1 MKITLYIQPGAKK
14 SEVAGEHDGMVKLR
28 ISAPPVEGAANEA
41 VIKFTAQLLGLS
53 KSSVKL
59 IKGEKSRIKTIEFD
73 EKLLP
78 DPDAA
83 QTLIIKR

>member
-14 SEVAGEHDGMVKLR
+14 NEVAGEHDGMVKLR

-41 VIKFTAQLLGLS
+41 VIKFTAQILGLS

-59 IKGEKSRIKTIEFD
+59 IKGDKSRIKIIEFD
-73 EKLLP
+73 ERLIP
-78 DPDAA
+78 DQNAL
-83 QTLIIKR
+83 QKLIIKR